1 MIAREAIYA
10 ALFARVAGA
19 AQFVV
24 VARRLRHWSDMTPAE
39 QPALFMRQ
47 KSEVATAPAAG
58 APTVWKLNVEFYIY
72 AHAGDPY
79 IAPATVLNPLID
91 AVETA
96 LAPSPV
102 TGMQDLGVPA
112 MVQHAGITGKI
123 DLTEGVLRDQAVAV
137 IPVEILC
144 L

>member
-24 VARRLRHWSDMTPAE
+24 AARRLRHWSDVTPAE
-39 QPALFMRQ
+39 QPALFVRQ
-47 KSEVATAPAAG
+47 KSEVAALPVPG
-58 APTVWKLNVEFYIY
+58 APTVWTLHVELYVY
-72 AHAGDPY
+72 AHASDPY
-79 IAPATVLNPLID
+79 LAPATVLNPLVD
-91 AVETA
+91 AVEAA

-102 TGMQDLGVPA
+102 SGMQDLGLPA
-112 MVQHAGITGKI
+112 MVQHAGIAGKI
-123 DLTEGVLRDQAVAV
+123 ETNEGTLRDQAVAI